1 MAADIEKITK
11 AMDYLKNHSIEI
23 GVLGSGENVPGI
35 SGNTEEER
43 TVLEYATKLEFGSSK
58 FKPFGFFRRA
68 IESNEKEIQAKI
80 ENVINDVLDGN
91 LDGKKACMQLGEFL
105 RGLVVES
112 IVTAKNW
119 ARPVS
124 PKYAKWKAA
133 NYPNRAG
140 QTLILNGFL
149 IKSIRYKIKK
159 GSSVVFTSDWS
170 EI

>member
-1 MAADIEKITK
+1 MAADIGKITK
-11 AMDYLKNHSIEI
+11 AMNYFQTHSIE
-23 GVLGSGENVPGI
+23 LGILGTGNSVPGLSGE
-35 SGNTEEER
+35 TEEER

-58 FKPFGFFRRA
+58 FKPFGFFRNA
-68 IESNEKEIQAKI
+68 IESNEQEIQNKVEDI
-80 ENVINDVLDGN
+80 INEVLAGN
-91 LDGKKACMQLGEFL
+91 LDGRPACMQLGEFL

-112 IVTAKNW
+112 IATAGTW

-124 PKYAKWKAA
+124 SKYAKWKAK

-159 GSSVVFTSDWS
+159 DKNVVFTSDWA

>member
-1 MAADIEKITK
+1 MAADIAKITK
-11 AMDYLKNHSIEI
+11 AMNYFQTHSIE
-23 GVLGSGENVPGI
+23 LGILGEGDSVPGI
-35 SGNTEEER
+35 SGETEEER
-43 TVLEYATKLEFGSSK
+43 TVLEYATKLEFGSNK

-68 IESNEKEIQAKI
+68 IESNQKEIEDKI
-80 ENVINDVLDGN
+80 EEIINEVLAGN
-91 LDGKKACMQLGEFL
+91 LDGRPACMQFGEFL

-112 IVTAKNW
+112 IATAKNW

-124 PKYAKWKAA
+124 PKYAQWKAA

-159 GSSVVFTSDWS
+159 DSNVVFVSDWS